1 MNVCGTANARRA
13 MATDRRGATV
23 VEVAIVAPLTFM
35 MLIGL
40 MVGGAG
46 TFRYQQVSTLAQ
58 EGARWASV
66 RGPNYKARTGNPMP
80 SAQEVFQN
88 AIRPFATSIDLDQ
101 LQYSVTRDSENAT
114 VTVTLNYTW
123 LPEAFGERMTM
134 TSTAVAPITN

>member
-1 MNVCGTANARRA
+1 MNICVPASPRRV
-13 MATDRRGATV
+13 MAISRRGATV
-23 VEVAIVAPLTFM
+23 VEVAIVAPITFM

-46 TFRYQQVSTLAQ
+46 TFRYQQVSSLAQ

-66 RGPNYKARTGNPMP
+66 RGPNYRNRTGNPMP
-80 SAQEVFQN
+80 NAQDVFQN
-88 AIRPFATSIDLDQ
+88 AIKPFATSIDLDQ
-101 LQYSVTRDSENAT
+101 LQYSVTRDSDNAT

-134 TSTAVAPITN
+134 TSTVVAPITN